1 MEQILQILNIT
12 IKISNENEY
21 ETLKKHP
28 FIKNKYQKLS
38 YKEKSIYKLY
48 VYSISNIKYNLKDK
62 IWEYLNEPVGSCYFV
77 SKDTLLEFLQR

>member
-1 MEQILQILNIT
+1 MNLIDIDMQFYNYYEFC
-12 IKISNENEY
+12 SNCEY
-21 ETLKKHP
+21 
-28 FIKNKYQKLS
+28 IKNKYQKLS

-77 SKDTLLEFLQR
+77 SKDTLLEFL